1 MRIRFPDA
9 DDAREKKQRA
19 QTLRAIDA
27 WWKALASKVGELDAL
42 FSGKKKWDLPK
53 FMQTKLGAID
63 RRLMWEFG
71 PAVSK
76 KNKHRLVITPESELA
91 LWHRPRR
98 YTPSGRRRLSRGVVQ
113 KSGGDVASGGRDE
126 EGLLCTA

>member
-1 MRIRFPDA
+1 MYTPLAPDALGRSVRGSATLLRLHQPDPMVHPRPMRIRFPDA

-42 FSGKKKWDLPK
+42 FTGKKKWDLPK
-53 FMQTKLGAID
+53 FMHTKLGAID

-71 PAVSK
+71 RALSK
-76 KNKHRLVITPESELA
+76 TR
-91 LWHRPRR
+91 
-98 YTPSGRRRLSRGVVQ
+98 
-113 KSGGDVASGGRDE
+113 
-126 EGLLCTA
+126 TAWTS